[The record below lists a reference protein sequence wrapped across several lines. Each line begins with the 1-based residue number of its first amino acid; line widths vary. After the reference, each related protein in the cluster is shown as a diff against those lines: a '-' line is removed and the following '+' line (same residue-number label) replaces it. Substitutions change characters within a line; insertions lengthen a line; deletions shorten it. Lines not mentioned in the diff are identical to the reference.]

1 MGNNCCTD
9 NPKITDQEM
18 AKQLAEKGI
27 APNGIKVSARDT
39 QLVMQEGKQVRIPKL
54 NLNQANAN
62 LGS

>member
-1 MGNNCCTD
+1 MGNHCCAD

-39 QLVMQEGKQVRIPKL
+39 
-54 NLNQANAN
+54 
-62 LGS
+62 